1 MPAPESA
8 EAAPLRVRRATAA
21 DAPAIARH
29 RPRMFE
35 DMGQLPSDVYLEGGP
50 AHIVPSQETSML
62 RQSEPESLPV
72 PGYDPVTERLLR
84 ARTIIISGEITQR
97 LAATVSSQLLA
108 LAADS
113 DADITVFLNS
123 QGGHVEAGDTIHDLV
138 RFIRPR
144 VRMIGTGW
152 VASAGA
158 LIYVAAPREQRF
170 CLPNTR
176 FLLHQPA
183 GGAGGS
189 ASDIDIEA
197 REILRMRD
205 RLNRIFARETGQ
217 PLERIE
223 EDTHRNFWLGAEAA
237 LRYGLVGRI
246 IERSTDLDGA

>member
-1 MPAPESA
+1 
-8 EAAPLRVRRATAA
+8 
-21 DAPAIARH
+21 
-29 RPRMFE
+29 
-35 DMGQLPSDVYLEGGP
+35 
-50 AHIVPSQETSML
+50 ML
-62 RQSEPESLPV
+62 RQHEPDSPPATV
-72 PGYDPVTERLLR
+72 ADPVGERLLR
-84 ARTIIISGEITQR
+84 ARTIIISGEITQK
-97 LAATVSSQLLA
+97 LAATVSGQLLA
-108 LAADS
+108 LAAES
-113 DADITVFLNS
+113 DGDITVFVNS

-158 LIYVAAPREQRF
+158 LIYVAAPKEQRF

-223 EDTHRNFWLGAEAA
+223 EDTHRNFWLGADAA

-246 IERSTDLDGA
+246 IERVSDLDG

>member
-1 MPAPESA
+1 MLHHS
-8 EAAPLRVRRATAA
+8 
-21 DAPAIARH
+21 
-29 RPRMFE
+29 
-35 DMGQLPSDVYLEGGP
+35 
-50 AHIVPSQETSML
+50 ET
-62 RQSEPESLPV
+62 ESLPA
-72 PGYDPVTERLLR
+72 PTYDPVIERLLR

-108 LAADS
+108 LAAES
-113 DADITVFLNS
+113 DADITIFLNS
-123 QGGHVEAGDTIHDLV
+123 QGGHVEAGDTIHDLI
-138 RFIRPR
+138 RFIRPKT
-144 VRMIGTGW
+144 RMIGTGW

-158 LIYVAAPREQRF
+158 LIYVAVARERRF

-205 RLNRIFARETGQ
+205 RLNRIFSRETGQ

-223 EDTHRNFWLGAEAA
+223 EDTHRNFWLGVEAA

-246 IERSTDLDGA
+246 IEQAADLDA

>member
-1 MPAPESA
+1 M
-8 EAAPLRVRRATAA
+8 
-21 DAPAIARH
+21 
-29 RPRMFE
+29 
-35 DMGQLPSDVYLEGGP
+35 
-50 AHIVPSQETSML
+50 
-62 RQSEPESLPV
+62 
-72 PGYDPVTERLLR
+72 R
-84 ARTIIISGEITQR
+84 ARTIIISGEITQK
-97 LAATVSSQLLA
+97 LAATVSGQLLA
-108 LAADS
+108 LAAES
-113 DADITVFLNS
+113 DAEITMFVNS

-158 LIYVAAPREQRF
+158 LIYVASPREQRF

-183 GGAGGS
+183 GGAGGT

-246 IERSTDLDGA
+246 IERITDLDQ

>member
-1 MPAPESA
+1 MLHDQES
-8 EAAPLRVRRATAA
+8 
-21 DAPAIARH
+21 
-29 RPRMFE
+29 
-35 DMGQLPSDVYLEGGP
+35 
-50 AHIVPSQETSML
+50 
-62 RQSEPESLPV
+62 ESLPTS
-72 PGYDPVTERLLR
+72 PPYDPVGERLLR

-113 DADITVFLNS
+113 EAEITVFINS
-123 QGGHVEAGDTIHDLV
+123 QGGHVEAGDTIHDLL
-138 RFIRPR
+138 RYIRPR
-144 VRMIGTGW
+144 TRMIGTGW

-158 LIYVAAPREQRF
+158 LIYVAVAREQRF

-183 GGAGGS
+183 GGAGGT

-246 IERSTDLDGA
+246 IERASELDT

>member
-1 MPAPESA
+1 MSHDSEQENLP
-8 EAAPLRVRRATAA
+8 AAP
-21 DAPAIARH
+21 P
-29 RPRMFE
+29 
-35 DMGQLPSDVYLEGGP
+35 
-50 AHIVPSQETSML
+50 
-62 RQSEPESLPV
+62 
-72 PGYDPVTERLLR
+72 YDPIVERLLR

-97 LAATVSSQLLA
+97 LASTVSSQLLA
-108 LAADS
+108 LAAES
-113 DADITVFLNS
+113 DADITVFINS
-123 QGGHVEAGDTIHDLV
+123 QGGHVESGDTIHDLI

-144 VRMIGTGW
+144 TRMIGTGW

-158 LIYVAAPREQRF
+158 LIYVAAARERRF

-205 RLNRIFARETGQ
+205 RLNRIFSRETGQ

-223 EDTHRNFWLGAEAA
+223 EDTHRNFWLSAEAA

-246 IERSTDLDGA
+246 IERATDLDA

>member
-1 MPAPESA
+1 
-8 EAAPLRVRRATAA
+8 
-21 DAPAIARH
+21 
-29 RPRMFE
+29 
-35 DMGQLPSDVYLEGGP
+35 
-50 AHIVPSQETSML
+50 ML
-62 RQSEPESLPV
+62 DHSEPESLPT
-72 PGYDPVTERLLR
+72 PTYDLVSERLLR

-97 LAATVSSQLLA
+97 VAASVSSQLLA
-108 LAADS
+108 LAAES
-113 DADITVFLNS
+113 DADITIFLNS
-123 QGGHVEAGDTIHDLV
+123 QGGHVEAGDTIHDLL
-138 RFIRPR
+138 RFVRPR
-144 VRMIGTGW
+144 IRMIGTGW

-158 LIYVAAPREQRF
+158 LIYVAIPKDQRF

-183 GGAGGS
+183 GGAGGT

-246 IERSTDLDGA
+246 IEHVGDLDG

>member
-1 MPAPESA
+1 M
-8 EAAPLRVRRATAA
+8 
-21 DAPAIARH
+21 H
-29 RPRMFE
+29 RDHDP
-35 DMGQLPSDVYLEGGP
+35 DTLPTP
-50 AHIVPSQETSML
+50 T
-62 RQSEPESLPV
+62 
-72 PGYDPVTERLLR
+72 YDLVTERLLR
-84 ARTIIISGEITQR
+84 ARTIILSGEITQK
-97 LAATVSSQLLA
+97 LAAGVSAQLLS
-108 LAADS
+108 LAAES
-113 DADITVFLNS
+113 EADITVFLNS
-123 QGGHVEAGDTIHDLV
+123 QGGHVEAGDTIHDIL
-138 RFIRPR
+138 RFITPR

-158 LIYVAAPREQRF
+158 LIYVAVPKERRY

-183 GGAGGS
+183 GGAGGT

-237 LRYGLVGRI
+237 VRYGLVGRI
-246 IERSTDLDGA
+246 IDHAADMDA

>member
-1 MPAPESA
+1 
-8 EAAPLRVRRATAA
+8 
-21 DAPAIARH
+21 
-29 RPRMFE
+29 
-35 DMGQLPSDVYLEGGP
+35 
-50 AHIVPSQETSML
+50 ML
-62 RQSEPESLPV
+62 RQLEPNETRPL
-72 PGYDPVTERLLR
+72 YDPISERLLR
-84 ARTIIISGEITQR
+84 ARTIIISGEITQK
-97 LAATVSSQLLA
+97 LAATVCGQLLA
-108 LAADS
+108 LSAES
-113 DADITVFLNS
+113 EADITIFVNS

-138 RFIRPR
+138 RYIRPR

-158 LIYVAAPREQRF
+158 LIYVAVPRPMRL

-183 GGAGGS
+183 GGAGGT

-237 LRYGLVGRI
+237 VRYGLVGRV
-246 IERSTDLDGA
+246 IERATDVEA